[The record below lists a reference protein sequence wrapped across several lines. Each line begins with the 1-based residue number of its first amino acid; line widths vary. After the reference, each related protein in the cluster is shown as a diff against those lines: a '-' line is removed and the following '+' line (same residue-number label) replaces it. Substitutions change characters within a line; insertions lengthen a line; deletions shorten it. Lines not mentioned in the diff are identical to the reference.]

1 MKTKVIV
8 VFLLSIIT
16 ASQAT
21 LTTARCKLTDP
32 GPAHVVKGAELKN
45 DIARPPAERAGPGP
59 PHTGELVVI
68 SLPFSSLQ
76 LSPFLVESL
85 GLTPTQVTAIQILM
99 DQERP
104 KAEPL
109 MHELQRTSSELGAA
123 IQCRR
128 NNNDELA
135 TQRLAARQAQLL
147 KQLLASNLRLRQ
159 RINGVLSP
167 RQRKEIDLFRRTS
180 EVGGAEGN

>member
-1 MKTKVIV
+1 
-8 VFLLSIIT
+8 
-16 ASQAT
+16 
-21 LTTARCKLTDP
+21 
-32 GPAHVVKGAELKN
+32 
-45 DIARPPAERAGPGP
+45 
-59 PHTGELVVI
+59 
-68 SLPFSSLQ
+68 
-76 LSPFLVESL
+76 
-85 GLTPTQVTAIQILM
+85 M

-104 KAEPL
+104 KAEPV